1 MLTRSRSGEHSPDGV
16 RSKRVKDRPGSS
28 GASEGSSLASLSRRS
43 VDSLGETV
51 ATLSPRSATLV
62 DLPELPRELARALG
76 TMGAKRLYSHQLE
89 AYERVRAGENVI
101 VATATA
107 SGKSLCYKIPAF
119 ENALENASSRALFLY
134 PTKALA
140 QDQLQKT
147 TKLMLR
153 GVHPATYDRDTPK
166 ALRAEVRK
174 RANVILT
181 NPDMLNVALLP
192 NHDSLWADFFR
203 NLKIVAVD
211 EAHLLRGVFGSHVAA
226 VLRRLRRVAEL
237 HGADPKFVLTSATIA
252 NPLELAEVLTGVP
265 FSLVDSDGASSGERR
280 VIFRNPPLK
289 DEEKGDRR
297 SMLTEGAFVF
307 SKLVSQGVRTIAF
320 AKSRKTAELIYR
332 YAADRLGPE
341 YARRISPYRAG
352 YTVRERREI
361 EGRLF
366 KGELL
371 GVVSTNALE
380 LGVDVGALDAV
391 VCCGYPGSVA
401 SIWQQ
406 WGRAGRGKEP
416 SLSVYIAGR
425 DSLDQYLYENPEKV
439 LGRRV
444 EAARLT
450 LENPYILGP
459 HLLAAAHEAPLE
471 DQDEK
476 YFGYAY
482 EPIVEDLV
490 ESEDLV
496 RSGGRLHYTRGDKPA
511 WNISLRS
518 ADSGSVMIADREGE
532 VIGAVEARRAPMDLH
547 PGATYLHRGHAYE
560 VEDLNLPAHQAL
572 VRRVPNRY
580 YTRVKVETD
589 VEIIEE
595 SDKRGLPNGAT
606 LHWGR
611 VSTTDMVTSYKKIQ
625 VQDSREI
632 GVFPL
637 DLPPT
642 TFETRGLW
650 LTLPPL
656 PPPEGDARPNFVEFL
671 GSLHAAEH
679 AFIGLL
685 PLFAMCDRGDIGGL
699 SIAVHRQTR
708 LPTIF
713 VYDGYPG
720 GVGISERGY
729 ETFEEVARDTLGVLA
744 RCPCKK
750 GCPACVQSPKCGNW
764 NEPLSKDGAVRVL
777 RYLLGQVSRYPT
789 L

>member
-1 MLTRSRSGEHSPDGV
+1 M
-16 RSKRVKDRPGSS
+16 
-28 GASEGSSLASLSRRS
+28 SRRA
-43 VDSLGETV
+43 VESLGETV
-51 ATLSPRSATLV
+51 ATLPPRGATLV
-62 DLPELPRELARALG
+62 EPPQLTQELVQALSS
-76 TMGAKRLYSHQLE
+76 MGAKRLYSHQLE

-119 ENALENASSRALFLY
+119 ENALENPSNRALFLY

-140 QDQLQKT
+140 QDQLQKIG
-147 TKLMLR
+147 KLMLR

-192 NHDSLWADFFR
+192 SHDALWADFFR
-203 NLKIVAVD
+203 NLKIIAVD

-265 FSLVDSDGASSGERR
+265 FSLVDRDGASSGERR
-280 VIFRNPPLK
+280 VVFRNPPLK
-289 DEEKGDRR
+289 DKEKGDRR

-307 SKLVSQGVRTIAF
+307 SRLVGQGIRTIAF
-320 AKSRKTAELIYR
+320 AKSRKSAELIYR
-332 YAADRLGPE
+332 YAADRLGPDL
-341 YARRISPYRAG
+341 ARRISPYRAG

-366 KGELL
+366 RGELL

-416 SLSVYIAGR
+416 SLALYIAGR

-450 LENPYILGP
+450 LENSYILGP
-459 HLLAAAHEAPLE
+459 HLLAAAYEAPLE
-471 DQDEK
+471 DDDER

-482 EPIVEDLV
+482 ESVVEDLV
-490 ESEDLV
+490 ESGALV
-496 RSGGRLHYTRGDKPA
+496 RSGGRMHYTRGDKPA
-511 WNISLRS
+511 WDISLRS
-518 ADSGSVMIADREGE
+518 ADSGSVLIADKEGE
-532 VIGAVEARRAPMDLH
+532 VIGSVEARRAPMELH
-547 PGATYLHRGHAYE
+547 PGATYLHRGRAYE
-560 VEDLNLPAHQAL
+560 VEDLNLVADNAL

-595 SDKRGLPNGAT
+595 SEKRDLSNGAT

-611 VSTTDMVTSYKKIQ
+611 VLTTDVVTFYKKIQ

-632 GVFPL
+632 GGFPL

-650 LTLPPL
+650 VTLPPL
-656 PPPEGDARPNFVEFL
+656 PPPRDNTRPNFVEFL

-699 SIAVHRQTR
+699 SVAVHRQTR

-729 ETFEEVARDTLGVLA
+729 DTFEEVTRDTLGVLV

-764 NEPLSKDGAVRVL
+764 NEPLSKDGAVRML
-777 RYLLGQVSRYPT
+777 RYLLGQVSRYPMP
-789 L
+789 

>member
-1 MLTRSRSGEHSPDGV
+1 M
-16 RSKRVKDRPGSS
+16 
-28 GASEGSSLASLSRRS
+28 
-43 VDSLGETV
+43 
-51 ATLSPRSATLV
+51 
-62 DLPELPRELARALG
+62 PRELARALSS
-76 TMGAKRLYSHQLE
+76 MGAKRLYSHQLE
-89 AYERVRAGENVI
+89 AYERVRDGENVI

-119 ENALENASSRALFLY
+119 ENALENPSNRALFLY

-140 QDQLQKT
+140 QDQLQKIS
-147 TKLMLR
+147 KLMLR

-192 NHDSLWADFFR
+192 SHDSLWADFFR

-265 FSLVDSDGASSGERR
+265 FTLVDNDGASSGPRR
-280 VIFRNPPLK
+280 VVFRNPPLK

-297 SMLTEGAFVF
+297 SLLTEGAFVF

-320 AKSRKTAELIYR
+320 AKSRKSAELIYR

-341 YARRISPYRAG
+341 LARRISPYRAG
-352 YTVRERREI
+352 YTIRERREI

-366 KGELL
+366 RGEML

-406 WGRAGRGKEP
+406 WGRAGRAKEP
-416 SLSVYIAGR
+416 SLAVYIAGR

-439 LGRRV
+439 LGKRV

-450 LENPYILGP
+450 LENSYILGP
-459 HLLAAAHEAPLE
+459 HLLAAAYEAPLE
-471 DQDEK
+471 DRDEE

-482 EPIVEDLV
+482 GAVVEDLV
-490 ESEDLV
+490 GSGDLV
-496 RSGGRLHYTRGDKPA
+496 ESGERMHYTRGDKPA
-511 WNISLRS
+511 WDISLRS
-518 ADSGSVMIADREGE
+518 ADSGSVLVADREGE
-532 VIGAVEARRAPMDLH
+532 VIGSVEARRAPMDLH
-547 PGATYLHRGHAYE
+547 PGATYLHRGRAYE
-560 VEDLNLPAHQAL
+560 VEDLNLAAHNAL

-589 VEIIEE
+589 VEILEE
-595 SDKRGLPNGAT
+595 SEKRDLPNGAT

-611 VSTTDMVTSYKKIQ
+611 VRTTDVVTFYKKIQ

-650 LTLPPL
+650 VTLPPL
-656 PPPEGDARPNFVEFL
+656 PPSEGDARPNFVEFL

-699 SIAVHRQTR
+699 SVAMHRQTR

-729 ETFEEVARDTLGVLA
+729 DTFEEVARDTLGVLT

-777 RYLLGQVSRYPT
+777 RYVLGQVSRYPSV
-789 L
+789 